1 MYACMMS
8 QVHARNK
15 PLSPDI
21 DLEQVARR
29 TPGLAGASLKNL
41 MNEAA
46 IHAARTNKEIIEW
59 DDVDWAIDRVT
70 VGLEKPNKDA
80 LVQDIELVAFHEVK
94 HAHILAI
101 VCSSFIFS
109 SRPGWTCYRGWVDA

>member
-1 MYACMMS
+1 M
-8 QVHARNK
+8 
-15 PLSPDI
+15 
-21 DLEQVARR
+21 
-29 TPGLAGASLKNL
+29 KNL

-80 LVQDIELVAFHEVK
+80 LVQDIELVAFHEVTMP
-94 HAHILAI
+94 ID
-101 VCSSFIFS
+101 
-109 SRPGWTCYRGWVDA
+109 W

>member
-1 MYACMMS
+1 M
-8 QVHARNK
+8 HARNK

-46 IHAARTNKEIIEW
+46 IHAARTSKEIIEW

-80 LVQDIELVAFHEVK
+80 LVQDIELVAFHEVPYANLLTVPTVE
-94 HAHILAI
+94 AHLHSSSSLA
-101 VCSSFIFS
+101 
-109 SRPGWTCYRGWVDA
+109 